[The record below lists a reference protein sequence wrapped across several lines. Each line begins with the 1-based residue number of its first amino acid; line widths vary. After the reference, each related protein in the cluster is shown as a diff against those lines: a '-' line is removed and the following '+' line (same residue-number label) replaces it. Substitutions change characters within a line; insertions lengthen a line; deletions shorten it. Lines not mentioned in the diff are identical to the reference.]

1 MLDFSGNSLRRLT
14 DRLLA
19 GLQDTLQEL
28 HLTDNLLGDSLNPI
42 FSSSELHGL
51 GQLRV
56 LNLAGN
62 QIKGIEEGLLKGCD
76 NLMVSDDFFV
86 KILTVRRCGTIS
98 LRWSNDSGVV
108 TIRELVTYASHR

>member
-14 DRLLA
+14 DRLLPS
-19 GLQDTLQEL
+19 LQEL
-28 HLTDNLLGDSLNPI
+28 HLADNLLGDSLNPI

-51 GQLRV
+51 DQLRV

-76 NLMVSDDFFV
+76 NLMVSFNVLGTGAAEF
-86 KILTVRRCGTIS
+86 CGIP
-98 LRWSNDSGVV
+98 
-108 TIRELVTYASHR
+108 